1 MMEAHIPQYNCYSSA
16 RLHNVIYKDDSHHH
30 SQCHQKLKFIQITM
44 TIYVREAQD
53 LFVHIQMET
62 VICNCPEENR
72 SNSHE
77 KQPHVDEV
85 SEDSILTC
93 VWE

>member
-1 MMEAHIPQYNCYSSA
+1 
-16 RLHNVIYKDDSHHH
+16 
-30 SQCHQKLKFIQITM
+30 M